1 MFNNGAQF
9 VELTPRSI
17 KSKIFL
23 DLYLGKF
30 FRISFFFPSEM
41 GNFWLFQ
48 QARYEVIVKYTNCNL
63 LEHE

>member
-9 VELTPRSI
+9 VGLPPRPV

-30 FRISFFFPSEM
+30 FKILFVPSETE
-41 GNFWLFQ
+41 NFRHFQ

-63 LEHE
+63 SEHE